1 MKLDASETCVGEDV
15 DGQGVR
21 FDRESLKELF
31 ILSFSLPTV
40 GDVGVV
46 SSDSDQ
52 AAVGLKNPRN
62 RTCAS
67 SSTPPWGCLCRKG
80 GS

>member
-1 MKLDASETCVGEDV
+1 MLVRHGVGEDV

-52 AAVGLKNPRN
+52 AAVGFEESAESNLR
-62 RTCAS
+62 
-67 SSTPPWGCLCRKG
+67 
-80 GS
+80 